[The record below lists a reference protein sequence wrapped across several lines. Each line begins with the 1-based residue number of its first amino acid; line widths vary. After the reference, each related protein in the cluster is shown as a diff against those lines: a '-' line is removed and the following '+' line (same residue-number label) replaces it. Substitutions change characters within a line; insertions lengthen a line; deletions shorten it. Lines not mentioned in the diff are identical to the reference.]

1 MWNLDFKLCLCMC
14 VDHEP
19 RKGTL
24 SGKKESV
31 CGDNKTG
38 VVRRK
43 GKLGEL
49 RKQDR
54 KGQGQGGR
62 AVEEGRIENKVRTYE
77 KCQDEIH
84 HFVR

>member
-19 RKGTL
+19 RKGT
-24 SGKKESV
+24 KWEEFV
-31 CGDNKTG
+31 CRNNKTG
-38 VVRRK
+38 VVRK
-43 GKLGEL
+43 MGKLGEL
-49 RKQDR
+49 RKR
-54 KGQGQGGR
+54 GTKGQGERGR

-84 HFVR
+84 HFVC